1 MPPESSD
8 IVVFSVR
15 GRDSRCSECNE
26 EIGHRGLL
34 RKEGDRGLCMD
45 CAELGDL
52 VFLPSGNTALTRR
65 ATKYS
70 PMRAVV
76 VLWSTARKRYERQGI
91 LVAEEAIERAESE
104 CLEDE
109 EIRERKRERNAEHR
123 EVLDK
128 KYVASFATKI
138 RERYPSAPA
147 GEEDAIARH
156 ACRKYSGRV
165 GRSAA
170 AKEFD
175 PEDRPGGQC
184 LDPPPPHELRRA
196 ADERPGSLRRPIGR
210 PRPGRRPARGL
221 AHEMKSTKAPRAGGR
236 ARARAMKASMLN
248 VECSMFNVQC
258 FDPYLEH

>member
-128 KYVASFATKI
+128 KYVASFAAKI

-175 PEDRPGGQC
+175 PEMIDLAVNAWIRHHHTNYDELLMKGQDRYDARSAVRGQV
-184 LDPPPPHELRRA
+184 DDLREGWR
-196 ADERPGSLRRPIGR
+196 
-210 PRPGRRPARGL
+210 
-221 AHEMKSTKAPRAGGR
+221 TK
-236 ARARAMKASMLN
+236 
-248 VECSMFNVQC
+248 
-258 FDPYLEH
+258 

>member
-1 MPPESSD
+1 MPTDSSD

-15 GRDSRCSECNE
+15 SRDSRCSECNE
-26 EIGHRGLL
+26 EIGRRGLL

-52 VFLPSGNTALTRR
+52 VFLPRGNTALTRR

-76 VLWSTARKRYERQGI
+76 VLWSPARRRYERQGI

-104 CLEDE
+104 CLKDE
-109 EIRERKRERNAEHR
+109 EIRERKRVRNAEHR

-128 KYVASFATKI
+128 KYVASFAAKI

-147 GEEDAIARH
+147 GDEDAIARH

-170 AKEFD
+170 AKELD
-175 PEDRPGGQC
+175 PEMIDLAVNAWIRHRHTNYDELLMKGQDRHDARSAVR
-184 LDPPPPHELRRA
+184 DPVDDLR
-196 ADERPGSLRRPIGR
+196 ERWR
-210 PRPGRRPARGL
+210 
-221 AHEMKSTKAPRAGGR
+221 TK
-236 ARARAMKASMLN
+236 
-248 VECSMFNVQC
+248 
-258 FDPYLEH
+258 

>member
-1 MPPESSD
+1 MPTDSSD

-15 GRDSRCSECNE
+15 SRDSRCSECNE
-26 EIGHRGLL
+26 EIGRRGLL

-52 VFLPSGNTALTRR
+52 VFLPRGNTALTRR

-76 VLWSTARKRYERQGI
+76 VLWSPARRRYERQGI

-104 CLEDE
+104 CLKDE
-109 EIRERKRERNAEHR
+109 EIRERKRLRNAEHR

-128 KYVASFATKI
+128 KYVASFAAKI

-147 GEEDAIARH
+147 GDEDAIARH

-170 AKEFD
+170 AKELD
-175 PEDRPGGQC
+175 PEMIDLAVSAWIRHRHTNYDELLMKGQDRHDARSAVR
-184 LDPPPPHELRRA
+184 DPVDDLR
-196 ADERPGSLRRPIGR
+196 ERWR
-210 PRPGRRPARGL
+210 
-221 AHEMKSTKAPRAGGR
+221 TK
-236 ARARAMKASMLN
+236 
-248 VECSMFNVQC
+248 
-258 FDPYLEH
+258 